1 MTVTGRRI
9 WDVSM
14 PVRTGG
20 LVYPNNPP
28 ISITPVQSI
37 AAGNTANVSR
47 IDLGSHTGTHV
58 DAPLHFMDGGAGVD
72 ELPLDV
78 LVGPARLI
86 AFGDDVLAVGEAEL
100 RRHDLQGVTR
110 LLIRT
115 RNSAW
120 LASGSTEF
128 HPDFTHVAPDG
139 AAYLVSLGVKLVGV
153 DYLSVEQFHS
163 PHHRTHKTLLE
174 NAVVIVEGMVLSEPP
189 PGDYELYCLP
199 MLMAGLDG
207 APARAVLVE
216 LSGELVNS

>member
-1 MTVTGRRI
+1 MTETQRRM
-9 WDVSM
+9 WDVSV
-14 PVRTGG
+14 PVRHGG

-37 AAGNTANVSR
+37 ARGDTANVSR
-47 IDLGSHTGTHV
+47 IELGSHTGTHV

-78 LVGPARLI
+78 LIGPARLI
-86 AFGDDVLAVGEAEL
+86 AFGDDVLSVGEAEL
-100 RRHDLQGVTR
+100 RRHDLTGVTR

-139 AAYLVSLGVKLVGV
+139 AEYLVSIGVRLVGV

-163 PHHRTHKTLLE
+163 PHHRTHKTLLS
-174 NAVVIVEGMVLSEPP
+174 NAVVIVEGLVLSEPP

-199 MLMAGLDG
+199 MLLAGLDG
-207 APARAVLVE
+207 APARAVLRTT
-216 LSGELVNS
+216 G

>member
-1 MTVTGRRI
+1 MSTRQRRI

-14 PVRTGG
+14 PLRTGG

-37 AAGNTANVSR
+37 KAGNTANVSR

-58 DAPLHFMDGGAGVD
+58 DAPLHFLDGGAGVD
-72 ELPLDV
+72 ELPLEV
-78 LVGPARLI
+78 LIGPARLI

-100 RRHDLQGVTR
+100 RQHDLRGVTR
-110 LLIRT
+110 LLVRT

-139 AAYLVSLGVKLVGV
+139 AAYLVSLGVRLVGV

-163 PHHRTHKTLLE
+163 PHHKTHNTLLE

-207 APARAVLVE
+207 APSRAVLLE
-216 LSGELVNS
+216 R

>member
-1 MTVTGRRI
+1 MTATERRI

-14 PVRTGG
+14 PVRHGG
-20 LVYPNNPP
+20 LVYPGNPP

-47 IDLGSHTGTHV
+47 IDLGSHTATHV

-78 LVGPARLI
+78 LIGPARLI
-86 AFGDDVLAVGEAEL
+86 AFGDDVLVVGEAEL
-100 RRHDLQGVTR
+100 RRHDLAGVTR

-120 LASGSTEF
+120 LASGTSEF
-128 HPDFTHVAPDG
+128 HPDFTHLAPD
-139 AAYLVSLGVKLVGV
+139 AAEYLVSIGVRLVGV

-163 PHHRTHKTLLE
+163 PHHRTHKTLLSH
-174 NAVVIVEGMVLSEPP
+174 AVVIVEGLVLAEPP
-189 PGDYELYCLP
+189 PGDYELCCLP
-199 MLMAGLDG
+199 ILLAGLDG
-207 APARAVLVE
+207 APTRAVLI
-216 LSGELVNS
+216 G

>member
-1 MTVTGRRI
+1 MTETQRRI
-9 WDVSM
+9 WDVSV

-58 DAPLHFMDGGAGVD
+58 DAPLHFMAGGAGVD

-78 LVGPARLI
+78 LMGPARLI

-100 RRHDLQGVTR
+100 RRHDLEGVTR
-110 LLIRT
+110 VLIRT

-139 AAYLVSLGVKLVGV
+139 AAYLVSIGVRLVGV
-153 DYLSVEQFHS
+153 DYLSVEQFRS

-174 NAVVIVEGMVLSEPP
+174 NSVVIVEGMVLSEPP
-189 PGDYELYCLP
+189 PGDYELCCLP
-199 MLMAGLDG
+199 MLLAGLDG
-207 APARAVLVE
+207 APARAVLV
-216 LSGELVNS
+216 GP

>member
-1 MTVTGRRI
+1 MSTRQRRI

-58 DAPLHFMDGGAGVD
+58 DAPLHFIAGGAGVD

-78 LVGPARLI
+78 LIGPARLI

-100 RRHDLQGVTR
+100 RRHDLEGVTR

-139 AAYLVSLGVKLVGV
+139 AAYLVSLGVRLVGV
-153 DYLSVEQFHS
+153 DYLSVEQFRS
-163 PHHRTHKTLLE
+163 PHHKTHKTLLE
-174 NAVVIVEGMVLSEPP
+174 NSVVIVEGMVLSEPP

-207 APARAVLVE
+207 APARAVLV
-216 LSGELVNS
+216 GR

>member
-1 MTVTGRRI
+1 MSTKQGRI

-78 LVGPARLI
+78 LIGPARLI
-86 AFGDDVLAVGEAEL
+86 SFGDDVLSVGDAEL

-110 LLIRT
+110 VLIRT

-139 AAYLVSLGVKLVGV
+139 AEYLVSIGVRLVGV
-153 DYLSVEQFHS
+153 DYLSVEQFRS
-163 PHHRTHKTLLE
+163 PHHKTHKTLLS
-174 NAVVIVEGMVLSEPP
+174 NAAVIVEGMVLSEPP

-207 APARAVLVE
+207 APARAVLV
-216 LSGELVNS
+216 GR

>member
-1 MTVTGRRI
+1 VEQVAFLEKGA
-9 WDVSM
+9 
-14 PVRTGG
+14 G
-20 LVYPNNPP
+20 
-28 ISITPVQSI
+28 
-37 AAGNTANVSR
+37 AALSR
-47 IDLGSHTGTHV
+47 LELGSHTGTHV

-78 LVGPARLI
+78 LMGPARLI

-100 RRHDLQGVTR
+100 RQHDLQGVTR

-174 NAVVIVEGMVLSEPP
+174 NAVVIVEGMVLKEPP

-199 MLMAGLDG
+199 MLLAGLDG
-207 APARAVLVE
+207 APARAVLRERASRAVD
-216 LSGELVNS
+216 G

>member
-9 WDVSM
+9 WDVALR
-14 PVRTGG
+14 VRTGG

-78 LVGPARLI
+78 LIGPARLI
-86 AFGDDVLAVGEAEL
+86 SFGDDVLAVGEAEL
-100 RRHDLQGVTR
+100 RRHDLEGVTR

-139 AAYLVSLGVKLVGV
+139 AAYLVSLGVRLVGV
-153 DYLSVEQFHS
+153 DYLSVEQFRS
-163 PHHRTHKTLLE
+163 PHHRTHKTLLS

-216 LSGELVNS
+216 RAARALDG

>member
-78 LVGPARLI
+78 LIGPARLI

-100 RRHDLQGVTR
+100 RQHDLRGVTR

-139 AAYLVSLGVKLVGV
+139 AAYLVSLGVRLVGV

-163 PHHRTHKTLLE
+163 PHHKTHRTLLE
-174 NAVVIVEGMVLSEPP
+174 NAVVIVEGMVLSDPP

-207 APARAVLVE
+207 APARAVLLE
-216 LSGELVNS
+216 R